1 MPQTT
6 TTTNP
11 NPVGPSFHLRR
22 SDPDPIT
29 LVHAPNP
36 CPNFARAP
44 PRTRQRNL
52 RFLADTFPRENEPSR
67 VRCTLLS
74 VVGSILDSDIPH
86 GILSSLRRQTKGHTG
101 LGQTSEKLSVALSG
115 HSKAVNVVQ
124 WSTNHGE
131 FSYRVKELILGVWD

>member
-1 MPQTT
+1 MVFQLDNHGLMRNNH
-6 TTTNP
+6 TN
-11 NPVGPSFHLRR
+11 F
-22 SDPDPIT
+22 
-29 LVHAPNP
+29 
-36 CPNFARAP
+36 
-44 PRTRQRNL
+44 
-52 RFLADTFPRENEPSR
+52 
-67 VRCTLLS
+67 RCTLLS

-131 FSYRVKELILGVWD
+131 FSYRVKELILGV